1 MPRIAIVSVIN
12 DLVTDNRVHK
22 TCLCLEELGYK
33 VILIGRKLP
42 NSPIVNRSYKTIR
55 LKLLFRKKVFFYAEF
70 NLRLFLYLLFHKSDI
85 LLAND
90 LDTLLPNY
98 IISKFKRIPLL
109 YDSHEY
115 FTEVPE
121 LIGRNFI
128 KKIWLTIEKFIVPK
142 LKLAITVNESL
153 AKIYTEKYKIPF
165 FAIRNVPFLTDK
177 NYNSTTK
184 NKAKLTLPFKYI
196 LLYQGSL
203 NIGRGIEKLILSL
216 KYLDNSF
223 GILIIGS
230 GNIEQK
236 LHNLVK
242 KENLD
247 DRVYFLGKINL
258 EDLPFYTRQAHFGFS
273 LEESMGLNYYYA
285 LPNKLFDYIHAEVP
299 VICSALPEMKNI
311 VDKYEIGL
319 SVNIHDEKHLADII
333 SFAINNTEQY
343 NKWKINCIKAKN
355 ELCWEKEK
363 EKLKE
368 VINLLINN

>member
-1 MPRIAIVSVIN
+1 
-12 DLVTDNRVHK
+12 
-22 TCLCLEELGYK
+22 
-33 VILIGRKLP
+33 
-42 NSPIVNRSYKTIR
+42 
-55 LKLLFRKKVFFYAEF
+55 
-70 NLRLFLYLLFHKSDI
+70 LFHKSDI

-165 FAIRNVPFLTDK
+165 FAVRNVPFLTDK
-177 NYNSTTK
+177 NYNFTTK

-230 GNIEQK
+230 G
-236 LHNLVK
+236 
-242 KENLD
+242 
-247 DRVYFLGKINL
+247 
-258 EDLPFYTRQAHFGFS
+258 
-273 LEESMGLNYYYA
+273 
-285 LPNKLFDYIHAEVP
+285 
-299 VICSALPEMKNI
+299 
-311 VDKYEIGL
+311 
-319 SVNIHDEKHLADII
+319 DI
-333 SFAINNTEQY
+333 
-343 NKWKINCIKAKN
+343 
-355 ELCWEKEK
+355 
-363 EKLKE
+363 
-368 VINLLINN
+368 

>member
-1 MPRIAIVSVIN
+1 VPRIAIVSVIN

-128 KKIWLTIEKFIVPK
+128 KKIWLIIEKFIVPK

-165 FAIRNVPFLTDK
+165 FAVRNVPFLTDK

-230 GNIEQK
+230 GDIEQK

-258 EDLPFYTRQAHFGFS
+258 EDLPIYTRQAHFGFS